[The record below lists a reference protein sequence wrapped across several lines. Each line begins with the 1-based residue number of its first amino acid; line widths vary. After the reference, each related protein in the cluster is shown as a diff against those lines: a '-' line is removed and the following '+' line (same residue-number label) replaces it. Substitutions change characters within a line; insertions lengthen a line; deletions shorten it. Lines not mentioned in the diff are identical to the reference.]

1 MPGKEAR
8 IIIIITG
15 GWSCGVGEERAREER
30 GRDRERE
37 PKELFSTF
45 ITIKT

>member
-1 MPGKEAR
+1 MPGKDAR
-8 IIIIITG
+8 IIIIT
-15 GWSCGVGEERAREER
+15 GVGEERAREER